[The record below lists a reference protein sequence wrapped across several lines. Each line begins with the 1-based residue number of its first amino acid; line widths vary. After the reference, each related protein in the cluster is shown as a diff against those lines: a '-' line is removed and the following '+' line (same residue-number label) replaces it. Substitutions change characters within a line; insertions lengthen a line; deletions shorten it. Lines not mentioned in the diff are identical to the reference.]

1 MPFYCLSG
9 DDIAPP
15 NNEGM
20 FSRLAS
26 LTNVRTVLLTAMVSS
41 LDVIASFDYFDNCLA
56 TVAYEKLLLAALVLN
71 DIPTRIKCL

>member
-20 FSRLAS
+20 FSRLS
-26 LTNVRTVLLTAMVSS
+26 RLTNVRTVLLTVMVSS
-41 LDVIASFDYFDNCLA
+41 LELIASFDYFDNRLA
-56 TVAYEKLLLAALVLN
+56 NVAYEKLLLATSEL
-71 DIPTRIKCL
+71 